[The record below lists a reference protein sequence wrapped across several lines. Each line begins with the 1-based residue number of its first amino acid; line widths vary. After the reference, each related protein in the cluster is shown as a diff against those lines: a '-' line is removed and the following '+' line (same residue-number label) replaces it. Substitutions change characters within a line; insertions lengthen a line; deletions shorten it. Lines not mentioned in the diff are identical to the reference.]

1 VTAGLL
7 LVLAAVP
14 RLTVAPGLEPAFEVQ
29 RAAVEAWEALDAT
42 WQTHRQR
49 PPPTPRVPVV
59 IERSRLAPGT
69 AGVSELGRVFLRQSR
84 EGHFGANERQA
95 LAHELA
101 HQFLLQACPTATGD
115 SLFHEAFAV
124 ATSGE
129 LGAWREGDYQSLSDA
144 AKVLTSSKSL
154 DTPVA
159 RRALARL
166 LVESLG
172 PNDRFPRVLS
182 KRLEGCD
189 GATRWTPL
197 TVEALT
203 SLDASAGAEA
213 FVVMSRHSGE
223 VLLAGGDIAQPRP
236 FGSTLKPF
244 LFAGAA
250 TTPGLSPRVGDQ
262 EWACGEVLP
271 QTMRAPT
278 AVLLSCNGWFLDWA
292 EQQPGVER
300 FGPWG
305 AVLEAVGLSRLPD
318 HMSEAIGL
326 RSTLALSPLGLA
338 AAYRALAEA
347 RPDVVTLLQRNAV
360 EGTLSRLPESERLAG
375 IATKTGTV
383 RDGGSRPLIGWIV
396 GVLDDVVVV
405 LAVPGKAP
413 RQVVDRFLAVVA
425 QARRLSA
432 RDAVEV
438 QVFSLLTLSQ
448 VDVRCPRGGF
458 RLVDGGPVALSA
470 DFTQLGAA
478 LQGRLV
484 CLAAPFEVRLPGM
497 SEGRP
502 YAGVFRRDSPAP
514 WVPPPGV
521 VATEKERRART
532 GSEVIFRTT
541 RLAYVTGVLSSE
553 DASIVGE
560 PRAALLRVVSHNVDT
575 HERHGSR
582 PVCDTTH
589 CQVFQGTTR
598 TSASD
603 AETLTRPKLKAAGW
617 LPFSRGGDEPWTEV
631 RPRKDVERA
640 LGVSFA
646 LVQRLESSA
655 GTLFVV
661 KTVTD
666 DGEPYEERQSMPCER
681 VRGPLKLPACP
692 SSASWTGTTVEFRG
706 VGRGHGLGLEVE
718 AARKSG
724 ADQDTILERAFPGA
738 TR

>member
-1 VTAGLL
+1 VSALL

-29 RAAVEAWEALDAT
+29 RAAVEAWEALDVT
-42 WQTHRQR
+42 WQTHRGR
-49 PPPTPRVPVV
+49 PAPPPRIAIV
-59 IERSRLAPGT
+59 IERSRLTPGT
-69 AGVSELGRVFLRQSR
+69 AGVSELGRVFLRQAR
-84 EGHFGANERQA
+84 EGSLSATERQA
-95 LAHELA
+95 LAHELG
-101 HQFLLQACPTATGD
+101 HQFLLQACPTATAD

-166 LVESLG
+166 LVESIG
-172 PNDRFPRVLS
+172 PGDRFPRVLA
-182 KRLEGCD
+182 KRLEACD

-197 TVEALT
+197 SVEALM
-203 SLDASAGAEA
+203 SLDAAAGAEA

-223 VLLAGGDIAQPRP
+223 VLLSSGDIAQARP

-244 LFAGAA
+244 LLAGAL
-250 TTPGLSPRVGDQ
+250 TTPGLSPRLGDQ
-262 EWACGEVLP
+262 EWACGDVLP
-271 QTMRAPT
+271 QTMRAPE

-292 EQQPGVER
+292 ERQPGVER

-305 AVLEAVGLSRLPD
+305 AVLEAVGMTRLPE

-326 RSTLALSPLGLA
+326 RSTLQLSPLGLA

-347 RPDVVTLLQRNAV
+347 RPDIISLLKRNAT
-360 EGTLSRLPESERLAG
+360 EGTLSRLPESDRLAG

-383 RDGGSRPLIGWIV
+383 RDGGSRPLVGWIV

-413 RQVVDRFLAVVA
+413 RQVVERFLSVVG
-425 QARRLSA
+425 QSRRLGA
-432 RDAVEV
+432 RDGVEV
-438 QVFSLLTLSQ
+438 QVFSLLTPSQ
-448 VDVRCPRGGF
+448 VDLRCERGGF
-458 RLVDGGPVALSA
+458 RLVDGAPAPLGT
-470 DFTQLGAA
+470 DWRQLGEV

-484 CLAAPFEVRLPGM
+484 CLAAPFEVRLPKM
-497 SEGRP
+497 NEGRP
-502 YAGVFRRDSPAP
+502 YAGVFRREPPAA
-514 WVPPPGV
+514 WVPPPGMT
-521 VATEKERRART
+521 ATEKERRART
-532 GSEVIFRTT
+532 GSEAIFRTT
-541 RLAYVTGVLSSE
+541 RLAYVTGVLASE

-560 PRAALLRVVSHNVDT
+560 PRAALARVVSHNADT
-575 HERHGSR
+575 RERHGSR

-598 TSASD
+598 TSPTD
-603 AETLTRPKLKAAGW
+603 AETLARPKLETPGW
-617 LPFSRGGDEPWTEV
+617 LPFSRGGDEPWTET

-640 LGVSFA
+640 LGTGLA
-646 LVQRLESSA
+646 LVQRLESA
-655 GTLFVV
+655 GGTLRVV

-666 DGEPYEERQSMPCER
+666 DGEPYEDSQAMPCER
-681 VRGPLKLPACP
+681 LRGPLKLPACP
-692 SSASWTGTTVEFRG
+692 SSATWTGTTVEFKG
-706 VGRGHGLGLEVE
+706 VGRGHGLGLDVE

-724 ADQDTILERAFPGA
+724 ADQDTILERAFPGS